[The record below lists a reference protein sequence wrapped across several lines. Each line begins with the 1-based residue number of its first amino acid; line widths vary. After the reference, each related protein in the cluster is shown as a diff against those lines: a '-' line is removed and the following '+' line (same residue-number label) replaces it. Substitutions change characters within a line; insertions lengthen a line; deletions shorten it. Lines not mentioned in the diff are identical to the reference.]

1 MSTAK
6 EIRILLIEDNVT
18 DAFLIEKVL
27 ADVVEF
33 EHRMIRSERLSDGL
47 ARSQSMRFDVVLLDL
62 GLPGA
67 QGLDTVRAF
76 IHRSPDVPVLVL
88 TGLDDPSVGLLAIQ
102 EGAQDYLIKRDIRAP
117 ELGRAIRY
125 AMERHRI
132 SAIHRASEERFQL
145 AMSGATAGLWD
156 WNLQNGTVYLSSCF
170 NEIMGY
176 QHNELPNE
184 ARVLW
189 DAIHPDDADKVFTS
203 LQAHLEHRSVYDVEY
218 RVRARS
224 SGVRWVQ
231 SRGQALRND
240 SGQPYRM
247 VGWIMDVTDRQ
258 RANNALRE
266 SREELQRLSANIQ
279 QVREEEK
286 IRIARELHDDLGQQL
301 ATLKVEAAKIE
312 NHLMAAEATVPVTS
326 LRKVHAL
333 IDQLIGSVRRIAAGL
348 RPTMLDD
355 LGLTSAVNWLVDEF
369 SASHD
374 VQVVRRI
381 DVGNINFSHEGGT
394 AVFRIVQEALTNVA
408 HHSGATSVTLEMVR
422 GAMNCIVRVVDNGSG
437 CPDVRP
443 NANAFGLL
451 GMRER
456 AARLG
461 GTIQIRSA
469 PNQGFALTVAL
480 PLAAVETRESE

>member
-1 MSTAK
+1 MNTAK
-6 EIRILLIEDNVT
+6 EIRILLVEDSVA
-18 DAFLIEKVL
+18 DASLIEKAL
-27 ADVVEF
+27 ANVVEF
-33 EHRMIRSERLSDGL
+33 EHRLIRSERLPDGS
-47 ARSQSMRFDVVLLDL
+47 ARVQSMGFDVVLLGL
-62 GLPGA
+62 GLSDA
-67 QGLDTVRAF
+67 RGLDTVRAF
-76 IHRSPDVPVLVL
+76 IRRSPDVPVLVL
-88 TGLDDPSVGLLAIQ
+88 TGLDDASEGLLAIQ
-102 EGAQDYLIKRDIRAP
+102 EGAQHYLLKGDIHAP

-132 SAIHRASEERFQL
+132 SAAHRASEERFQL

-156 WNLQNGTVYLSSCF
+156 WNLQTGAMYLSSNF
-170 NEIMGY
+170 NEIMGCAD
-176 QHNELPNE
+176 NELPNE

-189 DAIHPDDADKVFTS
+189 DAIHPDDADRVFAS
-203 LQAHLEHRSVYDVEY
+203 LQAHLEHKCIYDVEY
-218 RVRARS
+218 RVRAKPP
-224 SGVRWVQ
+224 GVRWVQ
-231 SRGQALRND
+231 SRGQALWND

-247 VGWIMDVTDRQ
+247 VGWIMDITDRK
-258 RANNALRE
+258 RANDALCE

-301 ATLKVEAAKIE
+301 ATLKVEAAKFE
-312 NHLMAAEATVPVTS
+312 DHLLAAETRVPAVN
-326 LRKVHAL
+326 LRKVYAL
-333 IDQLIGSVRRIAAGL
+333 IDQLIGSVRRIAADL

-355 LGLTSAVNWLVDEF
+355 LGLTSAVNWLIDEF
-369 SASHD
+369 SASHGI
-374 VQVVRRI
+374 QVVRRI
-381 DVGNINFSHEGGT
+381 DVDNIDFNHEGGT
-394 AVFRIVQEALTNVA
+394 AVFRIVQEALTNVG

-422 GAMNCIVRVVDNGSG
+422 GGMNCIVRVIDNGRG
-437 CPDVRP
+437 CPDARP

-461 GTIQIRSA
+461 GTIRIQSV